1 MARSISPTEAQLK
14 VRLLNELR
22 RSGRIGSSTTLTQEL
37 PLGNTGVRA
46 DLAYLAK
53 SFCGVEI
60 KSDRDSLK
68 RLERQLA
75 IYRQYFDRTILVI
88 GSKHWSPLQEL
99 DLDLDKVELWV
110 ASGLSLRREKQGVTD
125 RKIDVHVDLLN
136 VKQQNILEKSL
147 HKNAST
153 LFQEAFRERF
163 KLTSATF
170 WEATKDQK
178 IETSHLAL
186 LSRFDERRRL
196 EAELKAKQEEERKA
210 WEQAILQ
217 PTQSS
222 SVS

>member
-22 RSGRIGSSTTLTQEL
+22 RSGRISSTTTLTHEL

-46 DLAYLAK
+46 DLVYLAK

-88 GSKHWSPLQEL
+88 GSKHWSPLQQL
-99 DLDLDKVELWV
+99 NLDLDKVELWV
-110 ASGLSLRREKQGVTD
+110 ASGLSLRRERQGITE
-125 RKIDVHVDLLN
+125 RKVDVHADLLN
-136 VKQQNILEKSL
+136 ARQQTLLEKSVS
-147 HKNAST
+147 KNASE

-163 KLTSATF
+163 KSTSAAF

-178 IETSHLAL
+178 IETAHLAL

-196 EAELKAKQEEERKA
+196 EAELKAKQEKERKA
-210 WEQAILQ
+210 WEEAVLQ